1 MTVDGELCKEGDAD
15 GHLGY
20 LRIDCDKPML
30 GKRVRLQ
37 LLTKDFLN
45 LQYVGVEGSKAPD
58 QFASSEFIKCM
69 EHPYSPPSS
78 TCRDRLRG
86 EALSFLCGASG
97 NPVEGQEYLRL
108 STPGGEKYDITSVSV
123 QSSEPSVY
131 EVTVDGVKCA
141 SNVVSSSTITD
152 IPCSATGSAVELK
165 IVPVSSPDGK
175 GSCWVVTDMGVKGTK
190 ATGGPAQSAPAAPAS
205 KPDPTRIAMAN
216 AKLSSD
222 FSPSSNPLPYPAENC
237 LEDRGTT
244 PEELNANMCVSNSQ
258 PNPWWQASSA
268 DGRTYHFT
276 KVIVRNRAD
285 CLGTCRR
292 VRSVRG
298 GPISSAR
305 DTLTPSTHERAH
317 VDQGCARTASGTSF

>member
-1 MTVDGELCKEGDAD
+1 MRGDAN
-15 GHLGY
+15 GKLGY
-20 LRIDCDKPML
+20 YEIDCTDAACCR
-30 GKRVRLQ
+30 GSTVRLQ
-37 LLTKDFLN
+37 YRTEVNTYLN
-45 LQYVGVEGSKAPD
+45 LQYIGVEG
-58 QFASSEFIKCM
+58 
-69 EHPYSPPSS
+69 
-78 TCRDRLRG
+78 
-86 EALSFLCGASG
+86 
-97 NPVEGQEYLRL
+97 
-108 STPGGEKYDITSVSV
+108 TP
-123 QSSEPSVY
+123 
-131 EVTVDGVKCA
+131 
-141 SNVVSSSTITD
+141 
-152 IPCSATGSAVELK
+152 
-165 IVPVSSPDGK
+165 
-175 GSCWVVTDMGVKGTK
+175 
-190 ATGGPAQSAPAAPAS
+190 APAAPAS
-205 KPDPTRIAMAN
+205 KPEPTWIAMSN

-268 DGRTYHFT
+268 DGRTYKIT

-292 VRSVRG
+292 VRCVRG